1 MKSLFSFFYTQDIHE
16 KKVEA
21 YFAMLNATFKLHTL
35 NSSIVCHDTHVNH
48 NYFQTKV
55 RSPDTF
61 IKIIS
66 ERK

>member
-21 YFAMLNATFKLHTL
+21 YFTFKLHTL